1 MFFNIA
7 KLSIRGEFG
16 YFVVQKLIKRL
27 SVEFGVCIGLERLHY
42 LGNSANPFTMEVESN
57 GTALLSDC

>member
-16 YFVVQKLIKRL
+16 YFVVQKPIKRL

-42 LGNSANPFTMEVESN
+42 LGNSVLRLVARLKVMGRLFS
-57 GTALLSDC
+57 LII